1 MRGGGVL
8 VFFPDGGSRE
18 FPDGTTSQEVAS
30 SISRGLAS
38 RAVAVRV
45 DGSVAGLSS
54 PLHDGAHIEILTF
67 ESPEG
72 RDILRHGASHL
83 MAAAVRN
90 LFPGVRFGVGP
101 SIEDGFYYDMDI
113 PGFPGITAM
122 ETIEAEMK
130 RLSAA
135 DIPFERIE
143 TDLDGARRLMSEL
156 GQTYKLELLDEIAAS
171 GEAVTLYRCGDFLD
185 LCRGPHVPSTSYIRH
200 FRLLSVAGAYWRGDE
215 KREMLTRIYGTV
227 FDSSKALS
235 DHLTLLE
242 EARKRDHRKLG
253 PELGLFTT
261 GCEGGAGL
269 IYWLPNGT
277 ILREELEN
285 LWKAAHRRNGYN
297 LVSTPHIAPSDL
309 WVTSGHCS
317 YYRDNMYFL
326 PVDDAEYVL
335 KPMNCP
341 GHILVYKSE
350 KRSYRELPF
359 RLAEL
364 GTVYRYEKSGVLH
377 GLMRVRGFTVD
388 DGHIFCTP
396 DQIVEEIRKVV
407 SFALYFLRIFDFG
420 YAIELSLCDP
430 DNMSH
435 YAGKPEMW
443 ARVEP
448 ALADALDGMGEKY
461 RVVRGEAAFYGP
473 KIDIKLRDALGR
485 YWQGPT
491 IQFDF
496 NIPERFDLTYTGPDG
511 SEHRIY
517 MVHRALFGSVER
529 FIGNLIEHFAGNF
542 PGWLAP
548 LQVVILPL
556 TAQQHGRAAEV
567 ATMVADR
574 GFRCSMDRRSETIG
588 YRIRSAENRKVPL
601 MLVIGEREADSGR
614 VAVRAHGRGD
624 LGAFP
629 LEEALGLIEDAC
641 RRPALPEGGRSLS
654 EIP

>member
-1 MRGGGVL
+1 M
-8 VFFPDGGSRE
+8 PAQSND
-18 FPDGTTSQEVAS
+18 
-30 SISRGLAS
+30 
-38 RAVAVRV
+38 
-45 DGSVAGLSS
+45 
-54 PLHDGAHIEILTF
+54 PLI
-67 ESPEG
+67 P
-72 RDILRHGASHL
+72 LRHSTAHV
-83 MAAAVRN
+83 MAQAVGD
-90 LFPGVRFGVGP
+90 LFPGARFGIGP
-101 SIEDGFYYDMDI
+101 AIQDGFYYDFELPRPLTPEDL
-113 PGFPGITAM
+113 AQ
-122 ETIEAEMK
+122 IEARMREIVG
-130 RLSAA
+130 A
-135 DIPFERIE
+135 DRPFVRAEISPAE
-143 TDLDGARRLMSEL
+143 
-156 GQTYKLELLDEIAAS
+156 GQQLFREQPFKLELIADLQAGRADED
-171 GEAVTLYRCGDFLD
+171 GETVAGPVTLSTYTQDTFVD
-185 LCRGPHVPSTSYIRH
+185 LCRGPHLERTGQIPADG
-200 FRLLSVAGAYWRGDE
+200 FKLLEIAGAYWRGDE

-227 FDSSKALS
+227 FDSSRALA
-235 DHLTLLE
+235 DHLAMLE

-261 GCEGGAGL
+261 GNEGGCGL

-277 ILREELEN
+277 IVREELEN

-297 LVSTPHIAPSDL
+297 LVSTPHIAPASL
-309 WVTSGHCS
+309 WETSGHCS
-317 YYRDNMYFL
+317 YYRDNMYFM
-326 PVDDAEYVL
+326 PVDETEYVL

-341 GHILVYKSE
+341 GHILIYKSE

-396 DQIVEEIRKVV
+396 DQIVDEIRKVV
-407 SFALYFLRIFDFG
+407 SFALYFLRVFGFG
-420 YAIELSLCDP
+420 YAIELSLSDP
-430 DNMSH
+430 DDMGH
-435 YAGKPEMW
+435 YAGSPEMW

-461 RVVRGEAAFYGP
+461 RTVRGEAAFYGP

-511 SEHRIY
+511 GEHRVF
-517 MVHRALFGSVER
+517 MVHRALFGSIER
-529 FIGNLIEHFAGNF
+529 FTGNLIEHFAGNF

-556 TAQQHGRAAEV
+556 TGKQHERAAEV
-567 ATMVADR
+567 CGMLADR
-574 GFRCSMDRRSETIG
+574 GFRCSLDRRNETIG
-588 YRIRSAENRKVPL
+588 YRIRAAESRKVPM

-624 LGAFP
+624 LGVFD
-629 LEEALGLIEDAC
+629 LEEAVGLIGEAC

>member
-1 MRGGGVL
+1 ML
-8 VFFPDGGSRE
+8 IFFPDGGSRE
-18 FPDGTTSQEVAS
+18 FPDGTTSLEVAS

-38 RAVAVRV
+38 RALAARV
-45 DGSVAGLSS
+45 DGSVKGLSS

-72 RDILRHGASHL
+72 RDVLRHSASHL
-83 MAAAVRN
+83 LAAAVCN
-90 LFPGVRFGVGP
+90 LYPGVRFGIGP

-113 PGFPGITAM
+113 PGFPGISAV
-122 ETIEAEMK
+122 EAIEAEMK

-135 DIPFERIE
+135 DMPFERIE
-143 TDLDGARRLMSEL
+143 TDLEGARRLMSEL
-156 GQTYKLELLDEIAAS
+156 GQTYKLELLDEIEAS
-171 GEAVTLYRCGDFLD
+171 GESVTLYRCGGFLD
-185 LCRGPHVPSTSYIRH
+185 LCRGPHVPSTSFIRH
-200 FRLLSVAGAYWRGDE
+200 FKLLSVAGAYWRGDE

-235 DHLTLLE
+235 DHLALLE

-261 GCEGGAGL
+261 GPEGGAGL

-277 ILREELEN
+277 VIREELET

-297 LVSTPHIAPSDL
+297 LVTTPHIAPSDL

-326 PVDDAEYVL
+326 PADDVEYVL

-341 GHILVYKSE
+341 GHILIYKSE

-396 DQIVEEIRKVV
+396 DQIVEEIRNVV
-407 SFALYFLRIFDFG
+407 SFALYFLRIFNFG

-430 DNMSH
+430 DDMSH

-448 ALADALDGMGEKY
+448 ALADALDGMGEEY

-473 KIDIKLRDALGR
+473 KIDIKMRDALGR

-496 NIPERFDLTYTGPDG
+496 NIPERFDLTYTGQDG

-548 LQVVILPL
+548 LQVVILPI
-556 TAQQHGRAAEV
+556 TAQQHERAAEV

-574 GFRCSMDRRSETIG
+574 GFRCSLDRRSETIG
-588 YRIRSAENRKVPL
+588 YRIRAAENRKVPI
-601 MLVIGEREADSGR
+601 MLVIGGREADSGR

-624 LGAFP
+624 LGAFSF
-629 LEEALGLIEDAC
+629 EEALGLIEDAC
-641 RRPALPEGGRSLS
+641 RRPALPEGGRYLS